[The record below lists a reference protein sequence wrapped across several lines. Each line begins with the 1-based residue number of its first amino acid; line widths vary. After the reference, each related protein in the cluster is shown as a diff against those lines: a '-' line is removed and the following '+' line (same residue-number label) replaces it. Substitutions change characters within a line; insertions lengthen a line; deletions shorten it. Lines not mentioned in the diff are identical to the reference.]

1 MEIYETQAEIATRK
15 NWLLSLVVI
24 TLVAFGTLVLLQG
37 ISIALV
43 PFLFQVSM
51 EDLMS
56 LVAGNY
62 DIPNGRM
69 ALLFTQGVGSGLG
82 FWAATWIVVRFLEK
96 ADLNW
101 TKQLSRVNGKNMA
114 LVTAMT
120 VGGMLFNGLLMYWNS
135 HLVLPEFL
143 SGVEQWM
150 RDMETQLMELTQ
162 FLTDFQSIPELLTG
176 ILVIGVFAGVGEELF
191 FRGLI
196 QPKMQGYFRSPHWGI
211 WVTAFIFSAI
221 HAQFFGFLPRVFLG
235 ALFGYLYHY
244 TGSLFY
250 PILGH
255 ILNNALTLL
264 LVYGANKGFIDLD
277 VQATD
282 TVSYPGAIV
291 GFLVLILG
299 FLYFKKVNRGKD
311 EKLDQSV

>member
-1 MEIYETQAEIATRK
+1 MEIYETQAEIASRK

-37 ISIALV
+37 ISIAFV

-69 ALLFTQGVGSGLG
+69 ALLFTQGIGSGLG

-96 ADLNW
+96 ANLNW
-101 TKQLSRVNGKNMA
+101 TKQLSRVTGKNLA

-120 VGGMLFNGLLMYWNS
+120 VGGMLVNGLLMYWNS

-162 FLTDFQSIPELLTG
+162 FLTDFQSIPELLAG

-196 QPKMQGYFRSPHWGI
+196 QPKMQGYLGSPHWGI
-211 WVTAFIFSAI
+211 WVTAIIFSAI
-221 HAQFFGFLPRVFLG
+221 HVQFYGFLPRLFLG

-264 LVYGANKGFIDLD
+264 LVYAANQGLIALD
-277 VQATD
+277 VQSTD
-282 TVSYPGAIV
+282 TVSYPGALL
-291 GFLVLILG
+291 GFLVLTLG

-311 EKLDQSV
+311 EKLDQGV

>member
-1 MEIYETQAEIATRK
+1 MEIYETQAEIASRK

-37 ISIALV
+37 VAIAFV

-69 ALLFTQGVGSGLG
+69 ALLFTQGIGSGLG
-82 FWAATWIVVRFLEK
+82 FWAATWIVIRFLEK
-96 ADLNW
+96 ANLNW
-101 TKQLSRVNGKNMA
+101 AKQLSRVTGKNLA

-120 VGGMLFNGLLMYWNS
+120 VGGMLVNGLLMYWNS

-162 FLTDFQSIPELLTG
+162 FLTNFQSIPELLAG

-196 QPKMQGYFRSPHWGI
+196 QPKMQGYLQSPHWGI
-211 WVTAFIFSAI
+211 WVTAIIFSAI
-221 HAQFFGFLPRVFLG
+221 HVQFYGFLPRLFLG

-255 ILNNALTLL
+255 ILNNTFTLL
-264 LVYGANKGFIDLD
+264 LVYWSNQGVIALD
-277 VQATD
+277 VQSTD
-282 TVSYPGAIV
+282 TVSYPGALL
-291 GFLVLILG
+291 GFLVLTLG

-311 EKLDQSV
+311 EKLDQGV

>member
-1 MEIYETQAEIATRK
+1 MEIYETQAEIASRK

-24 TLVAFGTLVLLQG
+24 TLVTFGTLVLLQG
-37 ISIALV
+37 LSLAVV

-51 EDLMS
+51 EDMMS
-56 LVAGNY
+56 LVSGNY

-69 ALLFTQGVGSGLG
+69 ALLFTQGIGSGLG
-82 FWAATWIVVRFLEK
+82 FWVATWIIIRFLEK
-96 ADLNW
+96 ANLKW
-101 TKQLSRVNGKNMA
+101 AKQRARVSSKNLA

-120 VGGMLFNGLLMYWNS
+120 VGGMLLNGLLMYWNS
-135 HLVLPEFL
+135 QMVLPEFL
-143 SGVEQWM
+143 LGVEQWM
-150 RDMETQLMELTQ
+150 RDMETQLMELTV

-196 QPKMQGYFRSPHWGI
+196 QPKMQVYFRSPHWGI

-221 HAQFFGFLPRVFLG
+221 HAQFFGFFPRLFLG

-264 LVYGANKGFIDLD
+264 LVYGSNQGFIDLD

-282 TVSYPGAIV
+282 TVSYPAALV

-299 FLYFKKVNRGKD
+299 FLYFKKVNRVPN
-311 EKLDQSV
+311 EKLDESV

>member
-37 ISIALV
+37 LSLAVV

-51 EDLMS
+51 EDMMS
-56 LVAGNY
+56 LVSGNY

-69 ALLFTQGVGSGLG
+69 ALLFTQGIGSGLG
-82 FWAATWIVVRFLEK
+82 FWVATWIIIRFLEK
-96 ADLNW
+96 ANLNW
-101 TKQLSRVNGKNMA
+101 AKQRARVSSKNLA

-135 HLVLPEFL
+135 QMVLPESL

-150 RDMETQLMELTQ
+150 REMETQLMELTV

-196 QPKMQGYFRSPHWGI
+196 QPKMQVYFRSPHWGI

-221 HAQFFGFLPRVFLG
+221 HAQFFGFLPRLFLG

-264 LVYGANKGFIDLD
+264 LVYGSNQGFIDLD

-282 TVSYPGAIV
+282 TVSYPAALV

>member
-1 MEIYETQAEIATRK
+1 MEIYETQAEIASRK

-24 TLVAFGTLVLLQG
+24 TLVTFGTLVLLQG
-37 ISIALV
+37 LSLAVV

-51 EDLMS
+51 EDMMS
-56 LVAGNY
+56 LVSGNY

-69 ALLFTQGVGSGLG
+69 ALLFTQGIGSGLG
-82 FWAATWIVVRFLEK
+82 FWVATWIIIRFLEK
-96 ADLNW
+96 ANLKW
-101 TKQLSRVNGKNMA
+101 AKQRARVSSKNLA
-114 LVTAMT
+114 LVTVMT

-135 HLVLPEFL
+135 QMVLPEFL

-150 RDMETQLMELTQ
+150 RDMETQLMELTV

-196 QPKMQGYFRSPHWGI
+196 QPKMQVYFRSPHWGI

-221 HAQFFGFLPRVFLG
+221 HAQFFGFFPRLFLG

-264 LVYGANKGFIDLD
+264 LVYGSNQGFIDLD

-282 TVSYPGAIV
+282 TVSYPAALV

>member
-37 ISIALV
+37 LSLAVV
-43 PFLFQVSM
+43 PFLFQVSI
-51 EDLMS
+51 EDMMS
-56 LVAGNY
+56 LVSGNY

-69 ALLFTQGVGSGLG
+69 ALLFTQGIGSGLG
-82 FWAATWIVVRFLEK
+82 FWVATWVIVRFLEK
-96 ADLNW
+96 ANLNW
-101 TKQLSRVNGKNMA
+101 AKQRARVSGKNLA

-150 RDMETQLMELTQ
+150 RDMETQLMELTV

-211 WVTAFIFSAI
+211 WMTAFIFSAI
-221 HAQFFGFLPRVFLG
+221 HAQFFGFLPRLFLG

-264 LVYGANKGFIDLD
+264 MVYGSNQGFFDLD

-282 TVSYPGAIV
+282 TVSYPAALV

-299 FLYFKKVNRGKD
+299 FLYFKKVNKGKD

>member
-37 ISIALV
+37 IAIALV

-264 LVYGANKGFIDLD
+264 LVYSANQGFIDLD

>member
-37 ISIALV
+37 LSLVVV

-51 EDLMS
+51 EDMMS
-56 LVAGNY
+56 LVSGNY

-69 ALLFTQGVGSGLG
+69 ALLFTQGIGSGLG
-82 FWAATWIVVRFLEK
+82 FWVATWIIIRFLEK
-96 ADLNW
+96 ANLNW
-101 TKQLSRVNGKNMA
+101 AKQRARVSSKNLA

-135 HLVLPEFL
+135 QMVLPEFL

-150 RDMETQLMELTQ
+150 REMETQLMELTV

-176 ILVIGVFAGVGEELF
+176 ILVIGVFAGLGEELF

-196 QPKMQGYFRSPHWGI
+196 QPKMQVYFRSPHWGI

-221 HAQFFGFLPRVFLG
+221 HAQFFGFLPRLFLG

-264 LVYGANKGFIDLD
+264 LVYGSNQGFIDLD

-282 TVSYPGAIV
+282 TVSYPAALV

-299 FLYFKKVNRGKD
+299 FLYFKKVNRVTN

>member
-1 MEIYETQAEIATRK
+1 MEIYETQAEIASRK

-24 TLVAFGTLVLLQG
+24 TLVAFGALVLLQG
-37 ISIALV
+37 ISLALV

-69 ALLFTQGVGSGLG
+69 ALLFTQGIGSGLG
-82 FWAATWIVVRFLEK
+82 FWAATWIIVRFLEK
-96 ADLNW
+96 ANLNW
-101 TKQLSRVNGKNMA
+101 TKQLSRVSGKNLA
-114 LVTAMT
+114 LVIAMT
-120 VGGMLFNGLLMYWNS
+120 VGGMLFNGLLMFWNS
-135 HLVLPEFL
+135 QMVLPEFL

-150 RDMETQLMELTQ
+150 RDMETQLMELTNY
-162 FLTDFQSIPELLTG
+162 LTDFQSIPELLSG

-196 QPKMQGYFRSPHWGI
+196 QPKMQRYFQSPHLGI
-211 WVTAFIFSAI
+211 WITAFIFSAI
-221 HAQFFGFLPRVFLG
+221 HLQFYGFLPRMFLG

-255 ILNNALTLL
+255 ILNNTFTLL
-264 LVYGANKGFIDLD
+264 LVYASNEGLIELD
-277 VQATD
+277 VQSTD
-282 TVSYPGAIV
+282 TVSYPGALV

-299 FLYFKKVNRGKD
+299 FLYFKKVNRVVD

>member
-1 MEIYETQAEIATRK
+1 MEIYETQAEIASRK

-24 TLVAFGTLVLLQG
+24 TLVTFGTLVLLQG
-37 ISIALV
+37 LSLAVV

-51 EDLMS
+51 EDMMS
-56 LVAGNY
+56 LVSGNY

-69 ALLFTQGVGSGLG
+69 ALLFTQGIGSGLG
-82 FWAATWIVVRFLEK
+82 FWVATWIIIRFLEK
-96 ADLNW
+96 ANLKW
-101 TKQLSRVNGKNMA
+101 AKQRARVSSKNLA
-114 LVTAMT
+114 LVTVMT

-135 HLVLPEFL
+135 QMVLPEFL

-150 RDMETQLMELTQ
+150 RDMETQLMELTV

-196 QPKMQGYFRSPHWGI
+196 QPKMQVYFRSPHWGI

-221 HAQFFGFLPRVFLG
+221 HAQFFGFFPRLFLG

-264 LVYGANKGFIDLD
+264 LIYGSNQGFIDLD

-282 TVSYPGAIV
+282 TVSYPAALV

>member
-1 MEIYETQAEIATRK
+1 MEIYDTQAEIASRK

-37 ISIALV
+37 VAIAFV

-69 ALLFTQGVGSGLG
+69 ALLFTQGIGSGLG

-96 ADLNW
+96 ANLNW
-101 TKQLSRVNGKNMA
+101 TKQLSRVTGKNLA

-120 VGGMLFNGLLMYWNS
+120 VGGMLVNGLLMYWNS
-135 HLVLPEFL
+135 HLALPEFL

-162 FLTDFQSIPELLTG
+162 FLTDFQSISELLAG

-196 QPKMQGYFRSPHWGI
+196 QPKMQGYLGSPHWGI
-211 WVTAFIFSAI
+211 WVTAIIFSAI
-221 HAQFFGFLPRVFLG
+221 HVQFYGFLPRLFLG

-264 LVYGANKGFIDLD
+264 LVYAANQGVIALD
-277 VQATD
+277 VQSTD
-282 TVSYPGAIV
+282 TVSYPGALL
-291 GFLVLILG
+291 GFLVLTLG

-311 EKLDQSV
+311 EKLDQGV

>member
-37 ISIALV
+37 LSLAFV

-51 EDLMS
+51 EDMMS
-56 LVAGNY
+56 LVSGNY

-69 ALLFTQGVGSGLG
+69 ALLFTQGIGSGLG
-82 FWAATWIVVRFLEK
+82 FWVATWIIIRFLEK
-96 ADLNW
+96 ANLNW
-101 TKQLSRVNGKNMA
+101 AKQRTRVSSKNLA

-135 HLVLPEFL
+135 QMVLPEFL

-150 RDMETQLMELTQ
+150 REMETQLMELTV

-196 QPKMQGYFRSPHWGI
+196 QPKMQVYFRSPHWGI

-221 HAQFFGFLPRVFLG
+221 HAQFFGFLPRLFLG

-264 LVYGANKGFIDLD
+264 LVYGSNQGFIDLD

-282 TVSYPGAIV
+282 TVSYPAALV

>member
-1 MEIYETQAEIATRK
+1 MEIYETQAEIASRK

-24 TLVAFGTLVLLQG
+24 TLVTFGTLVLLQVL
-37 ISIALV
+37 SLAVV

-51 EDLMS
+51 EDMMS
-56 LVAGNY
+56 LVSGNY

-69 ALLFTQGVGSGLG
+69 ALLFTQGIGSGLG
-82 FWAATWIVVRFLEK
+82 FWVATWIIIRFLEK
-96 ADLNW
+96 ANLKW
-101 TKQLSRVNGKNMA
+101 SKQRARVSSKNLA

-120 VGGMLFNGLLMYWNS
+120 VGSMLFNGLLMYWNS
-135 HLVLPEFL
+135 QMVLPEFL

-150 RDMETQLMELTQ
+150 RDMETQLMELTV

-196 QPKMQGYFRSPHWGI
+196 QPKMQVYFRSPHWGI

-221 HAQFFGFLPRVFLG
+221 HAQFFGFFPRLFLG

-264 LVYGANKGFIDLD
+264 LVYGSNQGFIDLD

-282 TVSYPGAIV
+282 TVSYPAALV

>member
-1 MEIYETQAEIATRK
+1 MEIYETQAEIASRK

-24 TLVAFGTLVLLQG
+24 TLVTFGTLVLLQG
-37 ISIALV
+37 LSLAVV

-51 EDLMS
+51 EDMMS
-56 LVAGNY
+56 LVSGNY

-69 ALLFTQGVGSGLG
+69 ALLFTQGIGSGLG
-82 FWAATWIVVRFLEK
+82 FWVATWIIIRFLEK
-96 ADLNW
+96 ANLNW
-101 TKQLSRVNGKNMA
+101 AKQRARVNSKNLA

-135 HLVLPEFL
+135 QMVLPEFL
-143 SGVEQWM
+143 SVVEQWM
-150 RDMETQLMELTQ
+150 RDMETQLMELTV

-196 QPKMQGYFRSPHWGI
+196 QPKMQVYFRSPHWGI

-221 HAQFFGFLPRVFLG
+221 HAQFFGFFPRLFLG

-264 LVYGANKGFIDLD
+264 LVYGSNQGFIDLD

-282 TVSYPGAIV
+282 TVSYPAALI

>member
-1 MEIYETQAEIATRK
+1 MEIYETQAEIASRK

-24 TLVAFGTLVLLQG
+24 TLVAFGALVLLQG
-37 ISIALV
+37 ISLALV

-69 ALLFTQGVGSGLG
+69 ALLFTQGIGSGLG
-82 FWAATWIVVRFLEK
+82 FCAATWIIVRFLEK
-96 ADLNW
+96 ANLNW
-101 TKQLSRVNGKNMA
+101 TKQLSRVSGKNLA
-114 LVTAMT
+114 LVTSMT

-135 HLVLPEFL
+135 LLVLPDFL

-162 FLTDFQSIPELLTG
+162 YLTDFQSIPELLAG
-176 ILVIGVFAGVGEELF
+176 ILVIGVFAGVGEEMF

-196 QPKMQGYFRSPHWGI
+196 QPKMQRYFQSPHLGI
-211 WVTAFIFSAI
+211 WITAFIFSAI
-221 HAQFFGFLPRVFLG
+221 HVQFYGFLPRMFLG

-255 ILNNALTLL
+255 ILNNTFTLL
-264 LVYGANKGFIDLD
+264 LVYASNEGLIELD
-277 VQATD
+277 VQSTD
-282 TVSYPGAIV
+282 TVSYPGALV

-311 EKLDQSV
+311 EKLDQGV

>member
-37 ISIALV
+37 LSLAVV

-51 EDLMS
+51 EDMMS
-56 LVAGNY
+56 LVSGNY

-69 ALLFTQGVGSGLG
+69 ALLFTQGIGSGLG
-82 FWAATWIVVRFLEK
+82 FWVATWIIIRFLEK
-96 ADLNW
+96 ANLNW
-101 TKQLSRVNGKNMA
+101 AKQRARVSSKNLA

-135 HLVLPEFL
+135 QMVLPEFL

-150 RDMETQLMELTQ
+150 RDMEMQLMELTV

-196 QPKMQGYFRSPHWGI
+196 QPKMQVYFRSPHWGI

-221 HAQFFGFLPRVFLG
+221 HAQFFGFLPRLFLG

-264 LVYGANKGFIDLD
+264 LVYGSNQGFYDLD
-277 VQATD
+277 VQDTD
-282 TVSYPGAIV
+282 TVSYPAALV

>member
-1 MEIYETQAEIATRK
+1 MEIYETQAEIASRK

-24 TLVAFGTLVLLQG
+24 TLVTFGTLVLLQG
-37 ISIALV
+37 LSLAVV

-51 EDLMS
+51 EDMMS
-56 LVAGNY
+56 LVSGNY

-69 ALLFTQGVGSGLG
+69 ALLFTQGIGSGLG
-82 FWAATWIVVRFLEK
+82 FWVATWIIIRFLEK
-96 ADLNW
+96 ANLKW
-101 TKQLSRVNGKNMA
+101 AKQRARVSSKNLA

-120 VGGMLFNGLLMYWNS
+120 VGGMLLNGLLMYWNS
-135 HLVLPEFL
+135 QMVLPEFL

-150 RDMETQLMELTQ
+150 RDMETQLMELTV

-196 QPKMQGYFRSPHWGI
+196 QPKMQVYFRSPHWGI

-221 HAQFFGFLPRVFLG
+221 HAQFFGFFPRLFLG

-264 LVYGANKGFIDLD
+264 LVYGSNQGFIDLD

-282 TVSYPGAIV
+282 TVSYPAALV

>member
-1 MEIYETQAEIATRK
+1 MEIYETQAEIASRK

-24 TLVAFGTLVLLQG
+24 TLVTFGTLVLLQG
-37 ISIALV
+37 LSLAVV

-51 EDLMS
+51 EDMMS
-56 LVAGNY
+56 LVSGNY

-69 ALLFTQGVGSGLG
+69 ALLFTQGIGSGLG
-82 FWAATWIVVRFLEK
+82 FWVATWIIIRFLEK
-96 ADLNW
+96 ANLKW
-101 TKQLSRVNGKNMA
+101 AKQRARVSSKNLA

-135 HLVLPEFL
+135 QMVLPEFL

-150 RDMETQLMELTQ
+150 RDMETQLMELTV

-196 QPKMQGYFRSPHWGI
+196 QPKMQVYFRSPHWGI

-221 HAQFFGFLPRVFLG
+221 HAQFFGFFPRLFLG

-264 LVYGANKGFIDLD
+264 LVYGSNQGFIDLD

-282 TVSYPGAIV
+282 TVSYPAALV

>member
-37 ISIALV
+37 LSLAVV

-51 EDLMS
+51 EDMMS
-56 LVAGNY
+56 LVGGNY

-69 ALLFTQGVGSGLG
+69 ALLFTQGIGSGLG
-82 FWAATWIVVRFLEK
+82 FWVATWISIRFLEK
-96 ADLNW
+96 ANLNW
-101 TKQLSRVNGKNMA
+101 AKQRARVSSKNLA

-135 HLVLPEFL
+135 QMVLPEFL
-143 SGVEQWM
+143 SGVEHWM
-150 RDMETQLMELTQ
+150 REMETQLMELTV

-196 QPKMQGYFRSPHWGI
+196 QPKMQVYFRSPHWGI
-211 WVTAFIFSAI
+211 WMTAFIFSAI
-221 HAQFFGFLPRVFLG
+221 HAQFFGFLPRLFLG

-264 LVYGANKGFIDLD
+264 LVYGSNQGFFDVD

-282 TVSYPGAIV
+282 TVSYPGALL
-291 GFLVLILG
+291 GFLVLTLG

>member
-1 MEIYETQAEIATRK
+1 MEIYETQAEIASRK

-37 ISIALV
+37 LSLAAV

-51 EDLMS
+51 EDMMS
-56 LVAGNY
+56 LVSGNY

-69 ALLFTQGVGSGLG
+69 ALLFIQGIGSGLG
-82 FWAATWIVVRFLEK
+82 FCVATWIIVRFLEK
-96 ADLNW
+96 ANLNW
-101 TKQLSRVNGKNMA
+101 AKQRARVSTKNLA
-114 LVTAMT
+114 LVTVMT
-120 VGGMLFNGLLMYWNS
+120 VGGMLVNGLLMYWNS

-143 SGVEQWM
+143 SEVEQWM
-150 RDMETQLMELTQ
+150 RDMEAQLMELTQ
-162 FLTDFQSIPELLTG
+162 FLTDFQSIPELLAG
-176 ILVIGVFAGVGEELF
+176 ILVIGVFAGVGEEMF

-196 QPKMQGYFRSPHWGI
+196 QPKMQGYLRSPHWGI
-211 WVTAFIFSAI
+211 WVTAIIFSAI
-221 HAQFFGFLPRVFLG
+221 HAQFFGFLPRLFLG

-264 LVYGANKGFIDLD
+264 LVYWSNQGVLELD
-277 VQATD
+277 MQSTD
-282 TVSYPGAIV
+282 TVSYPGVVV
-291 GFLVLILG
+291 GILVLNLG
-299 FLYFKKVNRGKD
+299 VRYFKKVNKGKD
-311 EKLDQSV
+311 EKLDQGV

>member
-1 MEIYETQAEIATRK
+1 M
-15 NWLLSLVVI
+15 
-24 TLVAFGTLVLLQG
+24 
-37 ISIALV
+37 
-43 PFLFQVSM
+43 
-51 EDLMS
+51 MS
-56 LVAGNY
+56 LVSGNY

-69 ALLFTQGVGSGLG
+69 ALLFTQGIGSGLG
-82 FWAATWIVVRFLEK
+82 FWVATWIIIRFLEK
-96 ADLNW
+96 ANLNW
-101 TKQLSRVNGKNMA
+101 AKQRARVSSKNLA

-135 HLVLPEFL
+135 QMVLPEFL

-150 RDMETQLMELTQ
+150 REMETQLMELTV

-196 QPKMQGYFRSPHWGI
+196 QPKMQVYFRSPHWGI

-221 HAQFFGFLPRVFLG
+221 HAQFFGFLPRLFLG

-264 LVYGANKGFIDLD
+264 LVYGSNQGFIDLD

-282 TVSYPGAIV
+282 TVSYPAALV

>member
-69 ALLFTQGVGSGLG
+69 ALLFTQGIGSGLG
-82 FWAATWIVVRFLEK
+82 FWAASWIVVRFLEK
-96 ADLNW
+96 ANLDWN
-101 TKQLSRVNGKNMA
+101 KQLSRVNGKNLA

-135 HLVLPEFL
+135 QMVLPEFL

-196 QPKMQGYFRSPHWGI
+196 QPKMQVYLRSPHWGI

-221 HAQFFGFLPRVFLG
+221 HVQFFGFLPRVFLG

-264 LVYGANKGFIDLD
+264 LVYCANQGFIDLD
-277 VQATD
+277 VQSTD
-282 TVSYPGAIV
+282 TVSYPGALV

-299 FLYFKKVNRGKD
+299 FLYFKKANRGKD

>member
-62 DIPNGRM
+62 DIPKGRM

-264 LVYGANKGFIDLD
+264 LVYSANQGFIDLD

>member
-1 MEIYETQAEIATRK
+1 MEIYETQAEIASRK

-24 TLVAFGTLVLLQG
+24 TLVTFGTLVLLQG
-37 ISIALV
+37 LSLAVV

-51 EDLMS
+51 EDMMS
-56 LVAGNY
+56 LVSGNY

-69 ALLFTQGVGSGLG
+69 ALLFTQGIGSGLG
-82 FWAATWIVVRFLEK
+82 FWVATWIIIRFLEK
-96 ADLNW
+96 ANLKW
-101 TKQLSRVNGKNMA
+101 SKQRARVSSKNLA

-135 HLVLPEFL
+135 QMVLPEFL

-150 RDMETQLMELTQ
+150 RDMETQLMELTV

-196 QPKMQGYFRSPHWGI
+196 QPKMQVYFRSPHWGI

-221 HAQFFGFLPRVFLG
+221 HAQFFGFFPRLFLG

-264 LVYGANKGFIDLD
+264 LVYGSNQGFIDLD

-282 TVSYPGAIV
+282 TVSYPAALV

>member
-1 MEIYETQAEIATRK
+1 MEIYETQAEIASRK

-24 TLVAFGTLVLLQG
+24 TLVAFGALVLLQG
-37 ISIALV
+37 ISLALV

-69 ALLFTQGVGSGLG
+69 ALLFTQGIGSGLG
-82 FWAATWIVVRFLEK
+82 FWAATWIIVRFLEK
-96 ADLNW
+96 ANLNW
-101 TKQLSRVNGKNMA
+101 TKQLSRVSGKNLA
-114 LVTAMT
+114 LVIAMT
-120 VGGMLFNGLLMYWNS
+120 VGGMLFNGLLMFWNS
-135 HLVLPEFL
+135 QMVLPEFL

-150 RDMETQLMELTQ
+150 RDMETQLMELTNY
-162 FLTDFQSIPELLTG
+162 LTDFQSIPELLSG

-196 QPKMQGYFRSPHWGI
+196 QPKMQRYFQSPHLGI
-211 WVTAFIFSAI
+211 WITAFIFSAI
-221 HAQFFGFLPRVFLG
+221 HVQFYGFLPRMFLG

-255 ILNNALTLL
+255 ILNNTFTLL
-264 LVYGANKGFIDLD
+264 LVYASNEGLIELD
-277 VQATD
+277 VQSTD
-282 TVSYPGAIV
+282 TVSYPGALV

-299 FLYFKKVNRGKD
+299 FLYFKKVNRVVD

>member
-1 MEIYETQAEIATRK
+1 MEIYETQAEIASRK

-24 TLVAFGTLVLLQG
+24 TLVTFGTLVLLQG
-37 ISIALV
+37 LSLAVV

-51 EDLMS
+51 EDMMS
-56 LVAGNY
+56 LVSGNY

-69 ALLFTQGVGSGLG
+69 ALLFTQGIGSGLG
-82 FWAATWIVVRFLEK
+82 FWVATWIIIRFLEK
-96 ADLNW
+96 ANLKW
-101 TKQLSRVNGKNMA
+101 SKQRARVSSKNLA

-135 HLVLPEFL
+135 QMVLPEFL

-150 RDMETQLMELTQ
+150 RDMETQLMELTV

-196 QPKMQGYFRSPHWGI
+196 QPKMQVYFRSPHWGI

-221 HAQFFGFLPRVFLG
+221 HAQFFGFFPRLFLG

-264 LVYGANKGFIDLD
+264 LVYGSNQGFIDLD

-282 TVSYPGAIV
+282 SVSYPAALV